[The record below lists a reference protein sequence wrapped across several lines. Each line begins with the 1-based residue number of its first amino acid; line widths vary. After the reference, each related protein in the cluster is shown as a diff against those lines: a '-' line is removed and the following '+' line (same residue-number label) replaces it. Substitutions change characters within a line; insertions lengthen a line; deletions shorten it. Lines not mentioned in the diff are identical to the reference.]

1 MKKYIIYSLLWI
13 SVTFFSCKKNALGGN
28 AVVKGEV
35 KHHAKLIPNATVYI
49 KFNTSEFPGKDVT
62 LYDDKFVA
70 DADAKYSF
78 KCYKGEYYLYAVGFD
93 SAEPP
98 PGTVTGGVP
107 TKRVRSNETVVVDV
121 PVYE

>member
-1 MKKYIIYSLLWI
+1 MI

-28 AVVKGEV
+28 AVIKGEV
-35 KHHAKLIPNATVYI
+35 KHHAKLIANATVYI
-49 KFNTSEFPGKDVT
+49 KFNAKEFPGTDVT
-62 LYDDKFVA
+62 VYDAKVTA

-78 KCYKGEYYLYAVGFD
+78 KCYKGDYYLYAVGFD

-98 PGTVTGGVP
+98 PSIVSGGVP
-107 TKRVRSNETVVVDV
+107 AKNIRSNETVTIDI